1 MGDPGDN
8 ILLYLRNNINA
19 TNKHK
24 ATVNNEAKTAK
35 MVTIAADTFL
45 EGPLPGGPTEKRQKN
60 YKQELVLTLDPFFTL
75 AVFILKMNIL
85 KLEK

>member
-1 MGDPGDN
+1 MFPYLLGDPGDN

-45 EGPLPGGPTEKRQKN
+45 EGPLPGGPTEKVQK
-60 YKQELVLTLDPFFTL
+60 K
-75 AVFILKMNIL
+75 KS
-85 KLEK
+85 

>member
-1 MGDPGDN
+1 MIRPLRQVSYLLGDPGDN
-8 ILLYLRNNINA
+8 ILLYLRNNTNA

-45 EGPLPGGPTEKRQKN
+45 EGPLPGGPMEKGQK
-60 YKQELVLTLDPFFTL
+60 K
-75 AVFILKMNIL
+75 
-85 KLEK
+85 